1 MKGAIFDVDGTLLDS
16 MSIWTKADA
25 IYLARHNITATEE
38 LSRLFFNM
46 TLEKS
51 IAYMH
56 DELNIPDSP
65 ATIKHDILKIVEDFY
80 EHEVEL
86 KEYMYDI
93 IQALKAKHIPLVIAT
108 SNTKSIIEK
117 ALSRLNV
124 LDDFVY
130 ILTCDE
136 AGVDK
141 TTPAIYLK
149 AAQYT
154 NSSPDQTF
162 VFEDALHG
170 ASSAKEGGFKVVGIF
185 DEYSKDYKH
194 ELKAIADYY
203 LESEEDYQ
211 HFLQHI

>member
-56 DELNIPDSP
+56 DELHIPDSP
-65 ATIKHDILKIVEDFY
+65 ALIKHDLLKIVEDFY

-86 KEYMYDI
+86 KDHMYDI
-93 IQALKAKHIPLVIAT
+93 IQKFKAKHIPMVIAT

-124 LDDFVY
+124 MDDFTY

-149 AAQYT
+149 AAYYT
-154 NSSPDQTF
+154 NSSPSDTF

-170 ASSAKEGGFKVVGIF
+170 ASSAKEGGVKVVGVF
-185 DEYSKDYKH
+185 DDYSKDYKH
-194 ELKAIADYY
+194 DLMAIADYY
-203 LESEEDYQ
+203 LESDEDYQ
-211 HFLQHI
+211 HFLEDI